1 MTYTALKFA
10 YKHPTFGRSKI
21 EKTQERYK
29 NSVYY
34 LWWEFLRRSTAY
46 KKCCASDG
54 KGKMKN
60 TYQDFGDVFTTD
72 FKTWWQT
79 NERGAYLFAEQLPP
93 KMIVLDEMPDA
104 SISGQVLVLQVPLK
118 LPKRLLMAEFQKLLN
133 VHHSGKRGRRNNV
146 SSSARYP
153 VTGHIDTDAL
163 QKCLRVYDM
172 KIENPKMRLWQ
183 VTQVCKAI
191 KRDAFIADGDTQG
204 IITNKK
210 LILANTASRL
220 VKKAEAIIK
229 NVENGRFPF

>member
-1 MTYTALKFA
+1 MKYTALKFA
-10 YKHPTFGRSKI
+10 YKHPTFGRSKV
-21 EKTQERYK
+21 EKSQERYK

-46 KKCCASDG
+46 KKCCTSGG
-54 KGKMKN
+54 KGKLK
-60 TYQDFGDVFTTD
+60 TIYQEFGDVFVTD

-79 NERGAYLFAEQLPP
+79 NERGAFLFAEQLPP
-93 KMIVLDEMPDA
+93 KMTLIDEMPNA
-104 SISGQVLVLQVPLK
+104 NISGQVLVLQVPLK

-133 VHHSGKRGRRNNV
+133 IHHSGKRGRRNNV

-172 KIENPKMRLWQ
+172 KFANPNMRLWQ

-191 KRDAFIADGDTQG
+191 KRDAFIADQDTQG

-220 VKKAEAIIK
+220 VKKAKTIIK
-229 NVENGRFPF
+229 NVESGRFPF

>member
-46 KKCCASDG
+46 KKCCASGG

-60 TYQDFGDVFTTD
+60 IYQDFDDVFTTD
-72 FKTWWQT
+72 FKRWWKT

-93 KMIVLDEMPDA
+93 KMIVIDEMPDA

-118 LPKRLLMAEFQKLLN
+118 LPKRLLMAEFQKFLN
-133 VHHSGKRGRRNNV
+133 VNHSGKRGRRNNV

-172 KIENPKMRLWQ
+172 KVANPKMRLWQ
-183 VTQVCKAI
+183 VTQACKAI
-191 KRDAFIADGDTQG
+191 KRDAFIVDGDTQG

-220 VKKAEAIIK
+220 IKKAETIIK

>member
-10 YKHPTFGRSKI
+10 YKHPTFGRSKV

-46 KKCCASDG
+46 KKCCASGG
-54 KGKMKN
+54 KGKLKN
-60 TYQDFGDVFTTD
+60 IYQDFDDVFTTD

-172 KIENPKMRLWQ
+172 KVANPKMRLWQ
-183 VTQVCKAI
+183 VTQASKAI
-191 KRDAFIADGDTQG
+191 KRDAFIVDGDTQG

-220 VKKAEAIIK
+220 VKKAETIIK
-229 NVENGRFPF
+229 NVESGRFPF

>member
-46 KKCCASDG
+46 KKCCASGG

-60 TYQDFGDVFTTD
+60 IYQDFGDVFTTD
-72 FKTWWQT
+72 FKRWWQT

-93 KMIVLDEMPDA
+93 KMIVIDEMPDA

-133 VHHSGKRGRRNNV
+133 VNHSGKRGRRNNV

-183 VTQVCKAI
+183 VTQACKAI
-191 KRDAFIADGDTQG
+191 KRDAFIVDGDTQG

-220 VKKAEAIIK
+220 VKKAEIIIK
-229 NVENGRFPF
+229 NVESGRFPF